1 MSKPHA
7 KTNTEISHVIKFNH
21 PPIED
26 RNLIVEHLCYLHNF
40 YVYDVDNQLTDMRYL
55 LYIMTDK
62 YRINQELVN
71 AVKEDAHI
79 EHGNYILLLP
89 EQFHG
94 RNYCLYVETFMNMRG
109 QQIHCGLLSDNY
121 LIIFQEMNEICRTY
135 YNQFLELVNSK
146 LVLESLKGTL
156 F

>member
-1 MSKPHA
+1 M
-7 KTNTEISHVIKFNH
+7 EIRRVIKFNH
-21 PPIED
+21 SSIKD
-26 RNLIVEHLCYLHNF
+26 HNLIAEHLCYLHNF
-40 YVYDVDNQLTDMRYL
+40 YIYDVNNQLINTKYL

-62 YRINQELVN
+62 YRINQELANV
-71 AVKEDAHI
+71 VKEDAHI

-94 RNYCLYVETFMNMRG
+94 RNYCLYVETFMNLRG
-109 QQIHCGLLSDNY
+109 RHIRCGLLSDNY

-146 LVLESLKGTL
+146 LVLESLRGTQ